1 MYTSRPCLSHL
12 LHFKPTNAHNH
23 TRFRIILQKPQNP
36 ICFGPYWPITW
47 EYNNCIKQLLN
58 IQGGADKSLAR
69 PGRKKAT
76 ATKLGIYPTDSP
88 QSSIHFLASCSNFCK
103 PLKKK
108 FRRLSVQPGLC
119 GSNDLHVGLKMATFR
134 LFFHSKEQV
143 VVQWSQI
150 WRIVWVIKTLEAQVG
165 QLLLGCECSVSQGI
179 FMQEQDPLGDIPK
192 VFFLQNDLQLQ
203 QQR

>member
-1 MYTSRPCLSHL
+1 MNNSLSLSQVCLCSILYSCFFNHDPYIKANHKNTGTMYTSRPCLSHL
-12 LHFKPTNAHNH
+12 LHFKPTNANNH
-23 TRFRIILQKPQNP
+23 IRFRIILQKPQNP

-88 QSSIHFLASCSNFCK
+88 QSPIHFLASCSNFCK

-134 LFFHSKEQV
+134 LFFSPRNR
-143 VVQWSQI
+143 W
-150 WRIVWVIKTLEAQVG
+150 
-165 QLLLGCECSVSQGI
+165 
-179 FMQEQDPLGDIPK
+179 
-192 VFFLQNDLQLQ
+192 
-203 QQR
+203 